1 MPDYRATGT
10 CFDLLFFILLRY
22 SRQQANH
29 QPHPNRPQH
38 PFARPLPRTFFL
50 LLPAMN
56 THLKLLG
63 VAILWGASWPWG
75 RMVAQALPPITAA
88 AMRFALAALGLLIW
102 LGCSKKGWHTVR
114 ALSTRQ
120 WLGLA
125 VAAACGVFGYALFFM
140 LGLQYV
146 SASRG
151 AVVITMNPALTLL
164 LAAWLF
170 KERLNAAII
179 LGMLL
184 AIGGALTAA
193 PCCKALTP

>member
-1 MPDYRATGT
+1 
-10 CFDLLFFILLRY
+10 
-22 SRQQANH
+22 
-29 QPHPNRPQH
+29 
-38 PFARPLPRTFFL
+38 
-50 LLPAMN
+50 MN

-75 RMVAQALPPITAA
+75 RMVAQALPPMTAA

-125 VAAACGVFGYALFFM
+125 VAATCGVFGYALFFM

-151 AVVITMNPALTLL
+151 RGCHHHEPCAHPAVGGVAVQRAPERSHPPRHAAGHRRCPYCHYARAGIAVFCRRRQKRRSIAAGLRDLLGRLYPDWPCPA
-164 LAAWLF
+164 A
-170 KERLNAAII
+170 RH
-179 LGMLL
+179 
-184 AIGGALTAA
+184 
-193 PCCKALTP
+193 